1 VEHIVVFVTA
11 PDEQVAAD
19 IARTLVEERF
29 AGCVN
34 IVRSVRSIYSWEG
47 RIEDDSEVLMIIKT
61 KKEMFPRVEKRVKEL
76 HPYSVAEII
85 SFPII
90 EGSKEYLDWLDTVTY

>member
-1 VEHIVVFVTA
+1 MQHVVVFVTA
-11 PDEQVAAD
+11 PDEQIAAD

-61 KKEMFPRVEKRVKEL
+61 KAEMFPRVERRVKEM
-76 HPYSVAEII
+76 HPYSVPEII
-85 SFPII
+85 SIPID
-90 EGSKEYLDWLDTVTY
+90 EGSKEYLDWLNSVTY